1 MLSPMNPVFVSFSS
15 VFIYCSFLKLFV
27 LKDLDGKWGMRIES
41 ALSVRKVKVSFW
53 GDLLFRVFAKKRPSL
68 PLFLPP
74 LRHEES

>member
-1 MLSPMNPVFVSFSS
+1 MKALIVFRVTSHLYLGMLSPMNPVFVSFSS

-53 GDLLFRVFAKKRPSL
+53 GDLLFREFA
-68 PLFLPP
+68 
-74 LRHEES
+74 